1 MSNQDNNN
9 ENMFDINDI
18 ERLLSAQLRNSFRNS
33 FRNISN
39 NERYNNGHN
48 LFGSFDTD
56 FFNYNINNYEND
68 NTTNESDNLQ
78 TNESDNTTNENDT
91 FQTPEI
97 NIFNSGDVF
106 QSISNFNVEDI
117 LNFSMIYNMV
127 DSYYEQLD
135 EEILN
140 ETLIE
145 SLELQ
150 PDTVRQNE
158 CLEFEKEEY
167 SKIEID
173 KYENSCSI
181 CLNDY
186 DKDSV
191 VSTTKCKHLFHHEC
205 IKEWSH
211 YKDSCPVCREKLKE

>member
-78 TNESDNTTNENDT
+78 TNESDNTTNEND
-91 FQTPEI
+91 
-97 NIFNSGDVF
+97 IFNSGDVF

-158 CLEFEKEEY
+158 CLEFEKEDY

-173 KYENSCSI
+173 KFENSCSI

-186 DKDSV
+186 EKDSV
-191 VSTTKCKHLFHHEC
+191 VSTTKCNHLFHHEC